1 MERSELEVFIE
12 SRDILLKE
20 ENYEEA
26 RRKFRWPSVRNFNWA
41 LDYFDSRDAG
51 RPALVWINDELL
63 DSKDKKVF
71 TYGKLRALSNSMAN
85 GLRELGGLGRGDVIM
100 VMMGNKPELF
110 ISFLAIMK
118 IGGTISPATTLLTP
132 SDVEDRTK
140 RANIKAIIA
149 DSTVADRVDSVRDRL
164 TTVKAFISTEA
175 RRGWLDLG
183 DVYEGEAGEL

>member
-71 TYGKLRALSNSMAN
+71 TYGKLRLC
-85 GLRELGGLGRGDVIM
+85 
-100 VMMGNKPELF
+100 P
-110 ISFLAIMK
+110 
-118 IGGTISPATTLLTP
+118 TP
-132 SDVEDRTK
+132 
-140 RANIKAIIA
+140 
-149 DSTVADRVDSVRDRL
+149 
-164 TTVKAFISTEA
+164 
-175 RRGWLDLG
+175 WLMD
-183 DVYEGEAGEL
+183 